1 MKNFIGKNPDKFD
14 YRLFCRY
21 FKLSVNCP
29 IFCFIGLFADISVM
43 VAVITGDII
52 NSRELPAQWMAT
64 LKDALSALPE
74 KNAKWEIFR
83 GDSFQVELPMAEAL
97 LNALYI
103 KACIKTI
110 KGADVRMSIGLG
122 KVAIASEK
130 VTESNGEAYI
140 NSGEGFDMLKGN
152 KVNLLVKSPLP
163 KFDEDMNLYLK
174 LALITMDGW
183 SPTASEVVKHMLE
196 NYNEKQD
203 KIAQISGRSQSSISE
218 ALKRAHFTEIMELE
232 NKYRALATEIFK
244 KWK

>member
-1 MKNFIGKNPDKFD
+1 
-14 YRLFCRY
+14 
-21 FKLSVNCP
+21 
-29 IFCFIGLFADISVM
+29 M

-52 NSRELPAQWMAT
+52 NSRELPPQWMAT
-64 LKDALSALPE
+64 LKEALSALPE
-74 KNAKWEIFR
+74 KKSKWEIFR
-83 GDSFQVELPMAEAL
+83 GDSFQVELPMEEAV

-122 KVAIASEK
+122 KVSIASEK

-140 NSGEGFDMLKGN
+140 NSGEGFDMLKSN

-174 LALITMDGW
+174 LALIAMDGW
-183 SPTASEVVKHMLE
+183 SPIASEVVKHMLE

-203 KIAQISGRSQSSISE
+203 KIAKISGRSQSSISE
-218 ALKRAHFTEIMELE
+218 ALKRARFTEIMELE
-232 NKYRALATEIFK
+232 HKYRTLATEIFK

>member
-1 MKNFIGKNPDKFD
+1 
-14 YRLFCRY
+14 
-21 FKLSVNCP
+21 
-29 IFCFIGLFADISVM
+29 M

-52 NSRELPAQWMAT
+52 NSRELPPQWMAT
-64 LKDALSALPE
+64 LKEALSALPE
-74 KNAKWEIFR
+74 KKSKWEIFR
-83 GDSFQVELPMAEAL
+83 GDSFQVELPMEEAV

-122 KVAIASEK
+122 KVSIASEK

-140 NSGEGFDMLKGN
+140 NSGEGFDMLKSN

-163 KFDEDMNLYLK
+163 KFDEDMNLYFK
-174 LALITMDGW
+174 LALIAMDGW
-183 SPTASEVVKHMLE
+183 SPIASEVVKHMLE

-203 KIAQISGRSQSSISE
+203 KIAKISGRSQSSISE
-218 ALKRAHFTEIMELE
+218 ALKRARFTEIMELE
-232 NKYRALATEIFK
+232 HKYRTLATDIFK

>member
-1 MKNFIGKNPDKFD
+1 MI
-14 YRLFCRY
+14 
-21 FKLSVNCP
+21 
-29 IFCFIGLFADISVM
+29 
-43 VAVITGDII
+43 AVITGDII
-52 NSRELPAQWMAT
+52 NSRELSPQWMAT
-64 LKDALSALPE
+64 LKEALSALPE
-74 KNAKWEIFR
+74 RKSKWEIFR
-83 GDSFQVELPMAEAL
+83 GDSFQVELPMNEAL

-122 KVAIASEK
+122 EITIVSEK

-140 NSGEGFDMLKGN
+140 NSGEGFDTLKGN
-152 KVNLLVKSPLP
+152 KVNLLVKSPSP
-163 KFDEDMNLYLK
+163 RFDEDMNLYFK

-232 NKYRALATEIFK
+232 NKYRKLTAEIFK